1 MEHKDKDKQENL
13 EFPDQKIVGIEMRHE
28 VENSFIAYSMSV
40 IMSRALPDVRDG
52 LKPVH
57 RRILYAMYEDH
68 LTYDKAF
75 RKSATTVGNVLGR
88 YHPHGDSAVYDT
100 MVRLAQPFSMRYPLI
115 EGHGNFGSV
124 DGDPAAAYR
133 YTEARLAKLSNEM
146 MSDID
151 KNVVDFDPNFDNRL
165 KEPRVLPSRFPN
177 LLVNG
182 SIGIAVGM
190 ATYIPPHNLGE
201 VIDGTIYQMENP
213 DCTVRDLMQF
223 IKGPDFPTAATLYG
237 SNGIY
242 EAYSTGRGR
251 VMVRAKCNIEEEKH
265 RIVVTEIPYQVNK
278 SMLVESMAALV
289 KDKRVEGI
297 TDIRDES
304 GRDGMRI
311 VVDYR
316 RDANGQV
323 ILNQLYKYTQLQD
336 TCAFNMLALVDN
348 VPRVL
353 NLKQILGYYI
363 KHQEDVITR
372 RIKFDLEKAKREAH
386 ILEGL
391 RIATDNIDEVIEI
404 IKKSASIPDAKE
416 KLMARFELDDIQA
429 QAIVDMTLGRL
440 SGLERQKVEERLAK
454 LYALIEELTADL
466 NDEGRIKEII
476 KTEMLEIKAKF
487 ADPRRTELV
496 AAEDDIVYEDL
507 IERHTCVVTMT
518 HGGYIKRQPADTY
531 SAQKR
536 GGKGIIGMAT
546 KEEDYVEDV
555 IAANSHALL
564 MFFTNTGKVHTRKTY
579 QIPEAGRTAKGSN
592 IVNILELEAGEKVT
606 AIISVPGFSDKEY
619 LFMVTKRGIVKKT
632 LLSEFE
638 YQRKGGK
645 IALTLDDGDEL
656 VYVKHTSGNDDIIIA
671 THDGLSARFGEEDV
685 RPMGRGARGVKGMTL
700 SDGDYIVGCAVISE
714 DKALLTITEGGFGKR
729 CEFDNFSAHNRGVKG
744 VMCHGIS
751 ERTGKLAGIAAV
763 GESDDIMMITNDGT
777 IIRTPVSGIPFYGRS
792 AGGVIVMRLSEG
804 SSLVNFARLENDEEL
819 EAEGMASDEGT
830 AAIAPAESDEKVDPT
845 EDEID
850 LGGGAGN
857 KPDEDDDI

>member
-416 KLMARFELDDIQA
+416 KLMVRFSLDDIQA

-564 MFFTNTGKVHTRKTY
+564 MFFTNTGKVHIRKTY